1 MYKNRLYLKAVVCL
15 STHVPRH
22 QSLGFKYL
30 DVSIS
35 NKGII
40 SMSPG
45 GGELSTSDNEST
57 VSLHVDSVTVAKF

>member
-1 MYKNRLYLKAVVCL
+1 MR
-15 STHVPRH
+15 R
-22 QSLGFKYL
+22 FL
-30 DVSIS
+30 DASVS

-57 VSLHVDSVTVAKF
+57 VSVHVDSVTVSKF

>member
-1 MYKNRLYLKAVVCL
+1 MR
-15 STHVPRH
+15 
-22 QSLGFKYL
+22 GFL
-30 DVSIS
+30 DASIS

-40 SMSPG
+40 SMSPD